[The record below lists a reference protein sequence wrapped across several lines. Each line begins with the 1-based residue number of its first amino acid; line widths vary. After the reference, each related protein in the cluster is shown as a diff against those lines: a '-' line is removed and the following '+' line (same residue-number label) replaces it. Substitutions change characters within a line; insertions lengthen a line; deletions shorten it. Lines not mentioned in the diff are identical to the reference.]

1 MCKFDELMSAMQIT
15 SVNTLMRQMLEQ
27 YTLRLMKSLVADD
40 VRNEKGSMLTL
51 KSFGDAFVRVDGG
64 SNDMGHGDRC
74 STNLQVIAY
83 CSAPWEV
90 KIAVLGRAVKVVK
103 PELDEEVAAH
113 GDDDEEVFF

>member
-1 MCKFDELMSAMQIT
+1 MSKM
-15 SVNTLMRQMLEQ
+15 MEQ

-51 KSFGDAFVRVDGG
+51 KISEMLFARVDGD

-74 STNLQVIAY
+74 SKNLQVIAF

-90 KIAVLGRAVKVVK
+90 KIAVLGWAVKVVI

-113 GDDDEEVFF
+113 GDDDEEVLF